1 MAEKYFAAPTTAQ
14 EISSLYEK
22 GKEYNNKLDLSNT
35 VETNRNFYCGN
46 QWEGLDTEGLKP
58 VVLNFIRPAV
68 QIKAASIMSEDIA
81 MTVRPYGIPGATSEN
96 MEKEAAILTDELNRL
111 WEKRKGTTKTRRIL
125 TSCPVDGDGCWHM
138 FWDPAAPVASVSEE
152 MLNSLAED
160 DIGSDQSRYPASAD
174 ADTNASEDVIGSDQS
189 RYLASADAIG
199 RIDTNASEDVIGSV
213 QSRYPASAD
222 AIGRIDTNASEDV
235 IGSVGIEGDMDF
247 EQILNTR
254 CFFGNTSD
262 PEVQTQPWILI
273 VSREFTATLKKRAEG
288 EKGVD
293 IDSIKGGSDDY
304 FDDEQEDRTTLFTL
318 YYRDEDTDTIWAM
331 ESTADV
337 LIKEATDTGLHCY
350 PIAWLNW
357 EERLNSYHGYSAVS
371 ELVQNQLAVNVLAT
385 MSVASVSRAAFPTI
399 IYRKD
404 MLPEGWD
411 NGVGSAIGVNGFV
424 DDVNQVA
431 HVVEGA
437 NYGYQVD
444 KLMEYLISTTN
455 TLNGA
460 TDATLGNVNPE
471 NTSAI
476 IAAQKAATTPLEL
489 HRRNLYQFIE
499 DWARIAIDF
508 MATYYGARP
517 VAVFNQTTN
526 EEEILEFDF
535 SAINTAA
542 LDIKIDIGGSSY
554 WSELTEVKTLDNLFL
569 KEMISGID
577 YIDLMPEN
585 LMPHKQKALA
595 NLKAREAQAA
605 MGGNPE
611 QQMMDAAMGM
621 EEAMPLQETAQ
632 EAPSPIAPTAD
643 DLLGVTQMDRI
654 NATVSKAQS

>member
-138 FWDPAAPVASVSEE
+138 FWDPTAPVASVSEE
-152 MLNSLAED
+152 MLNSLNSSEGETSDDANSISPIAEEGETPVLSTEEENRD
-160 DIGSDQSRYPASAD
+160 
-174 ADTNASEDVIGSDQS
+174 
-189 RYLASADAIG
+189 
-199 RIDTNASEDVIGSV
+199 
-213 QSRYPASAD
+213 
-222 AIGRIDTNASEDV
+222 
-235 IGSVGIEGDMDF
+235 SVGDTAIVAEGDMDF

>member
-152 MLNSLAED
+152 MLNSLNSSEGETSDDANSISPIAEEGETPVLSTEEENRD
-160 DIGSDQSRYPASAD
+160 
-174 ADTNASEDVIGSDQS
+174 
-189 RYLASADAIG
+189 
-199 RIDTNASEDVIGSV
+199 
-213 QSRYPASAD
+213 
-222 AIGRIDTNASEDV
+222 
-235 IGSVGIEGDMDF
+235 SVGDTAIVAEGDMDF

-508 MATYYGARP
+508 MATYYGVRP

-605 MGGNPE
+605 MGGNLE

-621 EEAMPLQETAQ
+621 EEAMPLRETAQ

>member
-152 MLNSLAED
+152 MLNSLNSSEGETSDDANPISPIAEEGETPVLSTEEENRD
-160 DIGSDQSRYPASAD
+160 
-174 ADTNASEDVIGSDQS
+174 
-189 RYLASADAIG
+189 
-199 RIDTNASEDVIGSV
+199 
-213 QSRYPASAD
+213 
-222 AIGRIDTNASEDV
+222 
-235 IGSVGIEGDMDF
+235 SVGDAAIVAEGDMDF

-542 LDIKIDIGGSSY
+542 LDIKIDSGGSSY

>member
-160 DIGSDQSRYPASAD
+160 DIGSDQR
-174 ADTNASEDVIGSDQS
+174 
-189 RYLASADAIG
+189 
-199 RIDTNASEDVIGSV
+199 
-213 QSRYPASAD
+213 RYPASAD
-222 AIGRIDTNASEDV
+222 AIGRIDTNASEEDV

>member
-138 FWDPAAPVASVSEE
+138 FWDPTAPVASVSEE

-174 ADTNASEDVIGSDQS
+174 AV
-189 RYLASADAIG
+189 G
-199 RIDTNASEDVIGSV
+199 RIDTNASE
-213 QSRYPASAD
+213 
-222 AIGRIDTNASEDV
+222 EDM
-235 IGSVGIEGDMDF
+235 IRSVGIEGDMDF

>member
-138 FWDPAAPVASVSEE
+138 FWDPTAPVASVSEE
-152 MLNSLAED
+152 MLNSLNSSEGETSDDANPISPIAEE
-160 DIGSDQSRYPASAD
+160 GETPALSTEEENRD
-174 ADTNASEDVIGSDQS
+174 
-189 RYLASADAIG
+189 
-199 RIDTNASEDVIGSV
+199 
-213 QSRYPASAD
+213 
-222 AIGRIDTNASEDV
+222 
-235 IGSVGIEGDMDF
+235 SVGDTAIVAEGDMDF

-508 MATYYGARP
+508 MATYYGVRP

>member
-138 FWDPAAPVASVSEE
+138 FWDPTAPVASVSEE
-152 MLNSLAED
+152 MLNSLNSSEGETSDDANPISPIAEEGETPVLSTEEENRD
-160 DIGSDQSRYPASAD
+160 
-174 ADTNASEDVIGSDQS
+174 
-189 RYLASADAIG
+189 
-199 RIDTNASEDVIGSV
+199 
-213 QSRYPASAD
+213 
-222 AIGRIDTNASEDV
+222 
-235 IGSVGIEGDMDF
+235 SVGDAAIVAEGDMDF

-293 IDSIKGGSDDY
+293 IDSIKGGSDHY

-508 MATYYGARP
+508 MATYYGVRP

-654 NATVSKAQS
+654 NAAVSKAQS

>member
-58 VVLNFIRPAV
+58 VVLNFIRPTV

-152 MLNSLAED
+152 MLNSLNSSEGETSDDANPISPIAEQGETPVLSTEEENRD
-160 DIGSDQSRYPASAD
+160 
-174 ADTNASEDVIGSDQS
+174 
-189 RYLASADAIG
+189 
-199 RIDTNASEDVIGSV
+199 
-213 QSRYPASAD
+213 
-222 AIGRIDTNASEDV
+222 
-235 IGSVGIEGDMDF
+235 SVGDTAIVAEGDMDF

-262 PEVQTQPWILI
+262 PEVQSQPWILI

-424 DDVNQVA
+424 EDVNQVA

-621 EEAMPLQETAQ
+621 EEAMPLREMAQ

>member
-138 FWDPAAPVASVSEE
+138 FWDPTAPVASVSEE

-174 ADTNASEDVIGSDQS
+174 ADTNASE
-189 RYLASADAIG
+189 
-199 RIDTNASEDVIGSV
+199 EDM
-213 QSRYPASAD
+213 
-222 AIGRIDTNASEDV
+222 

-337 LIKEATDTGLHCY
+337 LIKEATATGLHCY

>member
-138 FWDPAAPVASVSEE
+138 FWDPTAPVASVSEE
-152 MLNSLAED
+152 MLNSLNSSEGETSDDANPISPIAEEGETPVLSTEEENRD
-160 DIGSDQSRYPASAD
+160 
-174 ADTNASEDVIGSDQS
+174 
-189 RYLASADAIG
+189 
-199 RIDTNASEDVIGSV
+199 
-213 QSRYPASAD
+213 
-222 AIGRIDTNASEDV
+222 
-235 IGSVGIEGDMDF
+235 SVGDAAIVAEGDMDF

>member
-138 FWDPAAPVASVSEE
+138 FWDPTAPVASVSEE

-160 DIGSDQSRYPASAD
+160 DIGSDQR
-174 ADTNASEDVIGSDQS
+174 
-189 RYLASADAIG
+189 
-199 RIDTNASEDVIGSV
+199 
-213 QSRYPASAD
+213 RYPASAD
-222 AIGRIDTNASEDV
+222 AIGRIDTNASEEDV

-424 DDVNQVA
+424 EDVNQVA

-621 EEAMPLQETAQ
+621 EEAMPLRETAQ

>member
-138 FWDPAAPVASVSEE
+138 FWDPTAPVASVSEE
-152 MLNSLAED
+152 MLNSLNSSEGETSDDANPISPIAEE
-160 DIGSDQSRYPASAD
+160 GETPALSTEEENRD
-174 ADTNASEDVIGSDQS
+174 
-189 RYLASADAIG
+189 
-199 RIDTNASEDVIGSV
+199 
-213 QSRYPASAD
+213 
-222 AIGRIDTNASEDV
+222 
-235 IGSVGIEGDMDF
+235 SVGDTAIVAEGDMDF

>member
-58 VVLNFIRPAV
+58 VVLNFIRPTV

-138 FWDPAAPVASVSEE
+138 FWDPTAPVASVSEE
-152 MLNSLAED
+152 MLNSLNSSEGETSDDANPISPIAEEGETPVLSTEEENRD
-160 DIGSDQSRYPASAD
+160 
-174 ADTNASEDVIGSDQS
+174 
-189 RYLASADAIG
+189 
-199 RIDTNASEDVIGSV
+199 
-213 QSRYPASAD
+213 
-222 AIGRIDTNASEDV
+222 
-235 IGSVGIEGDMDF
+235 SVGDAAIVAEGDMDF

-508 MATYYGARP
+508 MATYYGVRP

>member
-138 FWDPAAPVASVSEE
+138 FWDPTAPVASVSEE
-152 MLNSLAED
+152 MLNSLNSSEGETSDDANPISPIAEEGETPVLSTEEENRD
-160 DIGSDQSRYPASAD
+160 
-174 ADTNASEDVIGSDQS
+174 
-189 RYLASADAIG
+189 
-199 RIDTNASEDVIGSV
+199 
-213 QSRYPASAD
+213 
-222 AIGRIDTNASEDV
+222 
-235 IGSVGIEGDMDF
+235 SVGDTAIVAEGDMDF

-508 MATYYGARP
+508 MATYYGVRP

>member
-152 MLNSLAED
+152 MLNSLNSSEGETSDDANPISPIAEEGETPVLSTEEENRD
-160 DIGSDQSRYPASAD
+160 
-174 ADTNASEDVIGSDQS
+174 
-189 RYLASADAIG
+189 
-199 RIDTNASEDVIGSV
+199 
-213 QSRYPASAD
+213 
-222 AIGRIDTNASEDV
+222 
-235 IGSVGIEGDMDF
+235 SVGDAAIVAEGDMDF

>member
-58 VVLNFIRPAV
+58 VVLNFIRPTV

-138 FWDPAAPVASVSEE
+138 FWDPTAPVASVSEE
-152 MLNSLAED
+152 MLNSLNSSEGETSDDANPISPIAEEGETPVLSTEEENRD
-160 DIGSDQSRYPASAD
+160 
-174 ADTNASEDVIGSDQS
+174 
-189 RYLASADAIG
+189 
-199 RIDTNASEDVIGSV
+199 
-213 QSRYPASAD
+213 
-222 AIGRIDTNASEDV
+222 
-235 IGSVGIEGDMDF
+235 SVGDTAIVAEGDMDF

-621 EEAMPLQETAQ
+621 EEAMPLRETAQ

>member
-58 VVLNFIRPAV
+58 VVLNFIRPTV

-152 MLNSLAED
+152 MLNSLNSSEGETSDDANPISPIAEQGETPVLSTEEENRD
-160 DIGSDQSRYPASAD
+160 
-174 ADTNASEDVIGSDQS
+174 
-189 RYLASADAIG
+189 
-199 RIDTNASEDVIGSV
+199 
-213 QSRYPASAD
+213 
-222 AIGRIDTNASEDV
+222 
-235 IGSVGIEGDMDF
+235 SVGDTAIVAEGDMDF

-424 DDVNQVA
+424 EDVNQVA

-621 EEAMPLQETAQ
+621 EEAMPLREMAQ

>member
-138 FWDPAAPVASVSEE
+138 FWDPTAPVASVSEE
-152 MLNSLAED
+152 MLNSLNSSEGETSDDANPISPIAEEGETPVLSTEEENRD
-160 DIGSDQSRYPASAD
+160 
-174 ADTNASEDVIGSDQS
+174 
-189 RYLASADAIG
+189 
-199 RIDTNASEDVIGSV
+199 
-213 QSRYPASAD
+213 
-222 AIGRIDTNASEDV
+222 
-235 IGSVGIEGDMDF
+235 SVGDAAIVAEGDMDF

-293 IDSIKGGSDDY
+293 IDSIKGGSDHY

-508 MATYYGARP
+508 MATYYGVRP

>member
-152 MLNSLAED
+152 MLNSLNSSEGETSDDANPISPIAEEGETPVLSTEEENRD
-160 DIGSDQSRYPASAD
+160 
-174 ADTNASEDVIGSDQS
+174 
-189 RYLASADAIG
+189 
-199 RIDTNASEDVIGSV
+199 
-213 QSRYPASAD
+213 
-222 AIGRIDTNASEDV
+222 
-235 IGSVGIEGDMDF
+235 SVGDAAIVAEGDMDF

-262 PEVQTQPWILI
+262 PEVQTQPWIFI

>member
-58 VVLNFIRPAV
+58 VVLNFIRPTV

-152 MLNSLAED
+152 MLNSLNSSEGETSDDANPISPIAEEGETPVLSTEEENRD
-160 DIGSDQSRYPASAD
+160 
-174 ADTNASEDVIGSDQS
+174 
-189 RYLASADAIG
+189 
-199 RIDTNASEDVIGSV
+199 
-213 QSRYPASAD
+213 
-222 AIGRIDTNASEDV
+222 
-235 IGSVGIEGDMDF
+235 SVGDAAIVAEGDMDF

>member
-1 MAEKYFAAPTTAQ
+1 M
-14 EISSLYEK
+14 
-22 GKEYNNKLDLSNT
+22 SNT

-152 MLNSLAED
+152 MLNSLNSSEGETSDDANPISPIAEEGETPVLSTEEENRD
-160 DIGSDQSRYPASAD
+160 
-174 ADTNASEDVIGSDQS
+174 
-189 RYLASADAIG
+189 
-199 RIDTNASEDVIGSV
+199 
-213 QSRYPASAD
+213 
-222 AIGRIDTNASEDV
+222 
-235 IGSVGIEGDMDF
+235 SVGDAAIVAEGDMDF

>member
-58 VVLNFIRPAV
+58 VVLNFIRPTV

-138 FWDPAAPVASVSEE
+138 FWDPTAPVASVSEE
-152 MLNSLAED
+152 MLNSLNSSEGETSDDANPISPIAEEGETPVLSTEEENRD
-160 DIGSDQSRYPASAD
+160 
-174 ADTNASEDVIGSDQS
+174 
-189 RYLASADAIG
+189 
-199 RIDTNASEDVIGSV
+199 
-213 QSRYPASAD
+213 
-222 AIGRIDTNASEDV
+222 
-235 IGSVGIEGDMDF
+235 SVGDTAIVAEGDMDF

-424 DDVNQVA
+424 EDVNQVA

-621 EEAMPLQETAQ
+621 EEAMPLREMAQ

>member
-138 FWDPAAPVASVSEE
+138 FWDPTAPVASVSEE
-152 MLNSLAED
+152 MLNSLNSSEGETSDDANPISPIAEEGETPVLSTEEENRD
-160 DIGSDQSRYPASAD
+160 
-174 ADTNASEDVIGSDQS
+174 
-189 RYLASADAIG
+189 
-199 RIDTNASEDVIGSV
+199 
-213 QSRYPASAD
+213 
-222 AIGRIDTNASEDV
+222 
-235 IGSVGIEGDMDF
+235 SVGDTAIVAEGDMDF

>member
-152 MLNSLAED
+152 MLNSLNSSEGETSDDANPISPIAEEGETPVLSTEEENRD
-160 DIGSDQSRYPASAD
+160 
-174 ADTNASEDVIGSDQS
+174 
-189 RYLASADAIG
+189 
-199 RIDTNASEDVIGSV
+199 
-213 QSRYPASAD
+213 
-222 AIGRIDTNASEDV
+222 
-235 IGSVGIEGDMDF
+235 SVGDAAIVAEGDMDF

-621 EEAMPLQETAQ
+621 EEAMPLRETAQ

>member
-138 FWDPAAPVASVSEE
+138 FWDPTAPVASVSEE
-152 MLNSLAED
+152 MLNSLNSSEGETSDDANPISPIAEEGETPVLSTEEENRD
-160 DIGSDQSRYPASAD
+160 
-174 ADTNASEDVIGSDQS
+174 
-189 RYLASADAIG
+189 
-199 RIDTNASEDVIGSV
+199 
-213 QSRYPASAD
+213 
-222 AIGRIDTNASEDV
+222 
-235 IGSVGIEGDMDF
+235 SVGDAAIVAEGDMDF

-385 MSVASVSRAAFPTI
+385 MSVASVSRVAFPTI

-508 MATYYGARP
+508 MATYYGVRP

>member
-58 VVLNFIRPAV
+58 VVLNFIRPTV

-138 FWDPAAPVASVSEE
+138 FWDPTAPVASVSEE

-160 DIGSDQSRYPASAD
+160 DIGSDQR
-174 ADTNASEDVIGSDQS
+174 
-189 RYLASADAIG
+189 
-199 RIDTNASEDVIGSV
+199 
-213 QSRYPASAD
+213 RYPASAD
-222 AIGRIDTNASEDV
+222 AIGRIDTNASEEDV

-424 DDVNQVA
+424 EDVNQVA

-621 EEAMPLQETAQ
+621 EEAMPLRETAQ

>member
-138 FWDPAAPVASVSEE
+138 FWDPTAPVASVSEE
-152 MLNSLAED
+152 MLNSLNSSEGETSDDANPISPIAEE
-160 DIGSDQSRYPASAD
+160 GETPALSTEEENRD
-174 ADTNASEDVIGSDQS
+174 
-189 RYLASADAIG
+189 
-199 RIDTNASEDVIGSV
+199 
-213 QSRYPASAD
+213 
-222 AIGRIDTNASEDV
+222 
-235 IGSVGIEGDMDF
+235 SVGDTAIVAEGDMDF

-621 EEAMPLQETAQ
+621 EEAMPLRETAQ

>member
-138 FWDPAAPVASVSEE
+138 FWDPTAPVASVSEE
-152 MLNSLAED
+152 MLNSLNSSEGETSDDANPISPIAEEGETPVLSTEEENRD
-160 DIGSDQSRYPASAD
+160 
-174 ADTNASEDVIGSDQS
+174 
-189 RYLASADAIG
+189 
-199 RIDTNASEDVIGSV
+199 
-213 QSRYPASAD
+213 
-222 AIGRIDTNASEDV
+222 
-235 IGSVGIEGDMDF
+235 SVGDTAIVAEGDMDF

-508 MATYYGARP
+508 MATYYGVRP

-621 EEAMPLQETAQ
+621 GEAMPLQETAQ

>member
-58 VVLNFIRPAV
+58 VVLNFIRPTV

-138 FWDPAAPVASVSEE
+138 FWDPTAPVASVSEE
-152 MLNSLAED
+152 MLNSLNSSEGETSDDANPISPIAEQGETPVLSTEEENRD
-160 DIGSDQSRYPASAD
+160 
-174 ADTNASEDVIGSDQS
+174 
-189 RYLASADAIG
+189 
-199 RIDTNASEDVIGSV
+199 
-213 QSRYPASAD
+213 
-222 AIGRIDTNASEDV
+222 
-235 IGSVGIEGDMDF
+235 SVGDTAIVAEGDMDF

-262 PEVQTQPWILI
+262 PEVQSQPWILI

-424 DDVNQVA
+424 EDVNQVA

-621 EEAMPLQETAQ
+621 EEAMPLREMAQ

>member
-138 FWDPAAPVASVSEE
+138 FWDPTAPVASVSEE
-152 MLNSLAED
+152 MLNSLNSSEGETSDDANPISPIAEEGETPVLSTEEENRD
-160 DIGSDQSRYPASAD
+160 
-174 ADTNASEDVIGSDQS
+174 
-189 RYLASADAIG
+189 
-199 RIDTNASEDVIGSV
+199 
-213 QSRYPASAD
+213 
-222 AIGRIDTNASEDV
+222 
-235 IGSVGIEGDMDF
+235 SVGDTAIVAEGDMDF

-318 YYRDEDTDTIWAM
+318 YYRDEDTDTIWVM

>member
-58 VVLNFIRPAV
+58 VVLNFIRPTV

-138 FWDPAAPVASVSEE
+138 FWDPTAPVASVSEE
-152 MLNSLAED
+152 MLNSLNSSEGETSDDANPISPIAEEGETPVLSTEEENRD
-160 DIGSDQSRYPASAD
+160 
-174 ADTNASEDVIGSDQS
+174 
-189 RYLASADAIG
+189 
-199 RIDTNASEDVIGSV
+199 
-213 QSRYPASAD
+213 
-222 AIGRIDTNASEDV
+222 
-235 IGSVGIEGDMDF
+235 SVGDTAIVAEGDMDF

-508 MATYYGARP
+508 MATYYGVRP

>member
-152 MLNSLAED
+152 MLNSLNSSEGETSDDANPISPIAEEGETPVLSTEEENRD
-160 DIGSDQSRYPASAD
+160 
-174 ADTNASEDVIGSDQS
+174 
-189 RYLASADAIG
+189 
-199 RIDTNASEDVIGSV
+199 
-213 QSRYPASAD
+213 
-222 AIGRIDTNASEDV
+222 
-235 IGSVGIEGDMDF
+235 SVGDTAIVAEGDMDF

-508 MATYYGARP
+508 MATYYGVRP

>member
-152 MLNSLAED
+152 MLNSLNSSEGETSDDANPISPIAEEGETPVLSTEEENRD
-160 DIGSDQSRYPASAD
+160 
-174 ADTNASEDVIGSDQS
+174 
-189 RYLASADAIG
+189 
-199 RIDTNASEDVIGSV
+199 
-213 QSRYPASAD
+213 
-222 AIGRIDTNASEDV
+222 
-235 IGSVGIEGDMDF
+235 SVGDAAIVAEGDMDF

-621 EEAMPLQETAQ
+621 EEAMPLREMAQ

>member
-58 VVLNFIRPAV
+58 VVLNFIRPTV

-81 MTVRPYGIPGATSEN
+81 MTVRPYGIPGATSEV

-138 FWDPAAPVASVSEE
+138 FWDPTAPVATVSQE
-152 MLNSLAED
+152 MLDSLNSGTLD
-160 DIGSDQSRYPASAD
+160 DIGSDKNGNTVSAD
-174 ADTNASEDVIGSDQS
+174 AVGSIG
-189 RYLASADAIG
+189 A
-199 RIDTNASEDVIGSV
+199 
-213 QSRYPASAD
+213 
-222 AIGRIDTNASEDV
+222 
-235 IGSVGIEGDMDF
+235 EGDLDF

-262 PEVQTQPWILI
+262 PDVQSQPWILI
-273 VSREFTATLKKRAEG
+273 ASREFTATLKKRAEG

-293 IDSIKGGSDDY
+293 IDDIKGGSDDY

-318 YYRDEDTDTIWAM
+318 YYRDEDTDTIWSM

-404 MLPEGWD
+404 LLPNGWD

-424 DDVNQVA
+424 ENVNQVA

-508 MATYYGARP
+508 MATYYGVRP

-535 SAINTAA
+535 STINTAA

-595 NLKAREAQAA
+595 NLKAREVQTA
-605 MGGNPE
+605 NPE

-621 EEAMPLQETAQ
+621 NEEMPLQESGQ
-632 EAPSPIAPTAD
+632 EQPSNIAPTAE
-643 DLLGVTQMDRI
+643 DLLGVTQMNRI
-654 NATVSKAQS
+654 NATVAKAHN

>member
-138 FWDPAAPVASVSEE
+138 FWDPTAPVASVSEE

-174 ADTNASEDVIGSDQS
+174 ADTNASE
-189 RYLASADAIG
+189 
-199 RIDTNASEDVIGSV
+199 EDM
-213 QSRYPASAD
+213 
-222 AIGRIDTNASEDV
+222 